1 MHRCKLNLTKIIG
14 MSEFY
19 KILKTRNLNLH
30 TGQPIWKYNISD
42 FEFEQLKQ
50 KFKIVEK
57 ASELDP
63 RSCAVYYAEWWKR
76 NYNGGY
82 PSKEEVY
89 NSIGTNKLCFNVE
102 EFYDLAKKGGYLLNY
117 KWIKIQNTLYLK
129 TLLLQGG
136 LPLNHIKNNKG
147 KYRDFFLQI
156 IHFNPNRIEDFSNFP
171 DIINLLPKSSQN
183 DIIYSSCLDIVRA
196 VLDND
201 ENELLI
207 LNENADIKQLT
218 EELILERNKVRKRN
232 SLFKFKWSFNKEKNI
247 FFLNTLIKSK
257 IQKEDIK
264 YILNSNIENF
274 ENEYKLFVGSDL
286 IAKFIKR
293 NDDNYKLVQFKEIVI
308 LNCEFEPE
316 IYCIDN
322 SDRFYEANHLLHSKL
337 NFDIPCLW
345 ISTDENVFTLEKSRY
360 TNNECGYVFS
370 NSSFKATNHFI
381 EEEIVNSNSIIFKI
395 TKFQNEIVLRNSKE
409 ENYRFK
415 TGTESLFDWTI
426 ISKMP
431 KWLIKSNLT
440 TVTNDLRILVY
451 DKEGQ
456 KISNP
461 KIYWKPLNSCDW
473 NSIHVPMERGVLDVK
488 ISYNDVEEF
497 ERVFNLGQLDIK
509 TNSNQT
515 NSQLIIKN
523 NPFVL
528 EIYKSEIFNFN
539 VNDNLIDFN
548 LLDNSKLP
556 KSIKVRIKSK
566 NQNSGLISEIIS
578 PFQGVKIIDNND
590 NIVVDEVI
598 YLDKIKGW
606 RLVANNSEKEF
617 EIKFSNN
624 KNPEIIISKVLEKNI
639 KSLLDFQDTFKSL
652 FQLFNIIDKDNFLKM
667 EICEL
672 RPNQT
677 SRVIKTF
684 FIKQFSETLKWS
696 VNENN
701 IIKFNNDLSEEIIT
715 SIYALPLDCELEFI
729 DKIELIKEEDFYSI
743 NSTFASKF
751 ILFSDKNAK
760 NKIKPEFISIDP
772 KNELT
777 SIEDRNQRIE
787 SYSKELL
794 ENDFESDIWNK
805 FGTYYYA
812 CRENDLPFAT
822 FDIIKA
828 ITISS
833 ELAAKAFAFLSL
845 NFDENSNRFSGCD
858 FQDLENDLGF
868 SFHWIKLSD
877 WENVCQIYPDTFEAI
892 AIMLSL
898 NWNDFKVTLLQNGKK
913 SNYAFY
919 AELNNVR
926 QRLGGRVLNQ
936 LPNYDITKDRNKYIK
951 AIPDK
956 QWNDEVNILVIA
968 PLTVA
973 SSVSNIN
980 TGLWHINGD
989 NFRRKIKYVENLDKK
1004 WYEESLIYFLN

>member
-1 MHRCKLNLTKIIG
+1 MNEICQKNIS

-19 KILKTRNLNLH
+19 KILKARNLNLH

-50 KFKIVEK
+50 KFKIVQR

-63 RSCAVYYAEWWKR
+63 RSCAVYFAEWWKR
-76 NYNGGY
+76 NYCGGY
-82 PSKEEVY
+82 PSIEYIY
-89 NSIGTNKLCFNVE
+89 NSIGSDKLCFDVE
-102 EFYDLAKKGGYLLNY
+102 EFYDLAKKGGNLLNY

-136 LPLNHIKNNKG
+136 LPLNHIKSNKG
-147 KYRDFFLQI
+147 KYRDFLLQI
-156 IHFNPNRIEDFSNFP
+156 IHFNPNRIEDFSNYP
-171 DIINLLPKSSQN
+171 DVINLLPKSSQN

-201 ENELLI
+201 EKELLI
-207 LNENADIKQLT
+207 LNENEDIKQLT

-232 SLFKFKWSFNKEKNI
+232 SLFKFKWSFNKESNN
-247 FFLNTLIKSK
+247 FCLNTLIKSK
-257 IQKEDIK
+257 IQKEDIQ
-264 YILNSNIENF
+264 YLLNSNVENF

-293 NDDNYKLVQFKEIVI
+293 NDDNFKLVQFKEIVK
-308 LNCEFEPE
+308 LSCEFEPE

-322 SDRFYEANHLLHSKL
+322 YDRVYEANHLVHSKL
-337 NFDIPCLW
+337 NFDIPSLW
-345 ISTDENVFTLEKSRY
+345 VSTDEIVYTLEKSRY
-360 TNNECGYVFS
+360 TNNEFGYVFS
-370 NSSFKATNHFI
+370 TSSFKTTNHFI
-381 EEEIVNSNSIIFKI
+381 EEEIVNSNTIIFKI
-395 TKFQNEIVLRNSKE
+395 TKFQNEIALRNSTDE
-409 ENYRFK
+409 TYRFK

-456 KISNP
+456 RISNP
-461 KIYWKPLNSCDW
+461 KIYWKSLNNNDW
-473 NSIHVPMERGVLDVK
+473 NSTHVPMERGVLDIK
-488 ISYNDVEEF
+488 ISYKDVEEF
-497 ERVFNLGQLDIK
+497 ERIFNLGQLDLQ

-515 NSQLIIKN
+515 NSQLIVKN

-528 EIYKSEIFNFN
+528 EIYKNEIFNFD
-539 VNDNLIDFN
+539 VNEDIIDFN
-548 LLDNSKLP
+548 LIDNSKLP
-556 KSIKVRIKSK
+556 KSIKVRIKCK

-590 NIVVDEVI
+590 NIVVDNVI

-606 RLVANNSEKEF
+606 RLVANNSGKEF

-624 KNPEIIISKVLEKNI
+624 KNPEIIISKILEKNI

-677 SRVIKTF
+677 SKVLKYF
-684 FIKQFSETLKWS
+684 YIKQFSETLKWS
-696 VNENN
+696 VSEDN
-701 IIKFNNDLSEEIIT
+701 IIKFENNLNEEII
-715 SIYALPLDCELEFI
+715 SNIYALPLDCELEFI
-729 DKIELIKEEDFYSI
+729 DKIELIKEEHFYSI
-743 NSTFASKF
+743 NSTFANKF

-772 KNELT
+772 LNELT
-777 SIEDRNQRIE
+777 TIEDRNKRIE
-787 SYSKELL
+787 TYSKELL
-794 ENDFESDIWNK
+794 SEDFESEIWSK
-805 FGTYYYA
+805 FGTYYYI
-812 CRENDLPFAT
+812 CCENDIPFAT

-833 ELAAKAFAFLSL
+833 ELAAKAFAYLSL
-845 NFDENSNRFSGCD
+845 NFDENSNRFSGSD
-858 FQDLENDLGF
+858 FQDLENDLGL
-868 SFHWIKLSD
+868 SFLWVKQTDWQNLCQLHSKLYQSL
-877 WENVCQIYPDTFEAI
+877 F
-892 AIMLSL
+892 IMLGFNWKRL
-898 NWNDFKVTLLQNGKK
+898 NYFLLQERFN
-913 SNYAFY
+913 NYFVFN

-926 QRLGGRVLNQ
+926 ERLGERVLNQ
-936 LPNYDITKDRNKYIK
+936 LPFYDLQKDRNNYVKP
-951 AIPDK
+951 IPQK
-956 QWNDEVNILVIA
+956 NWNNHVNILVIA

-973 SSVSNIN
+973 SSIAGID

>member
-1 MHRCKLNLTKIIG
+1 

-102 EFYDLAKKGGYLLNY
+102 EFYDLAKKGGYLLKY

-147 KYRDFFLQI
+147 KYRDFLLQI

-264 YILNSNIENF
+264 DLLNSNIENF

-381 EEEIVNSNSIIFKI
+381 EEKIVNSNSIIFKI

-456 KISNP
+456 RISNP
-461 KIYWKPLNSCDW
+461 KIYWKSLNNNDW
-473 NSIHVPMERGVLDVK
+473 NSTHVPMERGVLDIK

-497 ERVFNLGQLDIK
+497 ERIFNLGQLDLQ

-515 NSQLIIKN
+515 NSQLIVKN

-528 EIYKSEIFNFN
+528 EIYKNEIFNFD
-539 VNDNLIDFN
+539 VNEDIIDFN
-548 LLDNSKLP
+548 LIDNSKLP
-556 KSIKVRIKSK
+556 KSIKVRIKCK

-590 NIVVDEVI
+590 NIVVDDVI

-606 RLVANNSEKEF
+606 RLVANNSGKEF

-624 KNPEIIISKVLEKNI
+624 KNPEIIISKILEKNI

-677 SRVIKTF
+677 SKVLKYF
-684 FIKQFSETLKWS
+684 YIKQFSETLKWS
-696 VNENN
+696 VSEDN
-701 IIKFNNDLSEEIIT
+701 IIKFENNLNEEII
-715 SIYALPLDCELEFI
+715 SNIYALPLDCELEFI
-729 DKIELIKEEDFYSI
+729 DKIELIKEEHFYSI
-743 NSTFASKF
+743 NSTFANKF

-772 KNELT
+772 LNELT
-777 SIEDRNQRIE
+777 TIEDRNKRIE
-787 SYSKELL
+787 TYSKELL
-794 ENDFESDIWNK
+794 SEDFESEIWSK
-805 FGTYYYA
+805 FGTYYYI
-812 CRENDLPFAT
+812 CCENDIPFAT

-833 ELAAKAFAFLSL
+833 ELAAKAFAYLSL
-845 NFDENSNRFSGCD
+845 NFDENSNRFSGSD
-858 FQDLENDLGF
+858 FQDLENDLGL
-868 SFHWIKLSD
+868 SFLWVKQTDWQNLCQLHSKLYQSL
-877 WENVCQIYPDTFEAI
+877 F
-892 AIMLSL
+892 IMLGFNWKRL
-898 NWNDFKVTLLQNGKK
+898 NYFLLQERFN
-913 SNYAFY
+913 NCFVFN

-926 QRLGGRVLNQ
+926 ERLGERVLNQ
-936 LPNYDITKDRNKYIK
+936 LPFYDLQKDRNNYVKL
-951 AIPDK
+951 IPQK
-956 QWNDEVNILVIA
+956 NWNNHVNILVIA

-973 SSVSNIN
+973 SSIAGID

>member
-1 MHRCKLNLTKIIG
+1 

-19 KILKTRNLNLH
+19 KILKARNLNLH

-50 KFKIVEK
+50 KFKIVQR

-63 RSCAVYYAEWWKR
+63 RSCAVYFAEWWKR
-76 NYNGGY
+76 NYCGGY
-82 PSKEEVY
+82 PSVEYIY
-89 NSIGTNKLCFNVE
+89 NSIGSDKLCFDVE
-102 EFYDLAKKGGYLLNY
+102 EFYDLAKKGGNLLNY

-136 LPLNHIKNNKG
+136 LPLNHIKSNKG
-147 KYRDFFLQI
+147 KYRDFLLQI
-156 IHFNPNRIEDFSNFP
+156 IHFNPNRIEDFSNYP
-171 DIINLLPKSSQN
+171 DVINLLPKSSQN

-201 ENELLI
+201 EKELLI
-207 LNENADIKQLT
+207 LNENEDIKQLT

-232 SLFKFKWSFNKEKNI
+232 NLFKFKWSFNKKSNN
-247 FFLNTLIKSK
+247 FYLNTLIKSK
-257 IQKEDIK
+257 IQKEDIQ
-264 YILNSNIENF
+264 YLLNSNVENF

-293 NDDNYKLVQFKEIVI
+293 NDDNYKLVQFKEIVK
-308 LNCEFEPE
+308 LSCEFEPE

-322 SDRFYEANHLLHSKL
+322 YDRVYEANHLVHSKL
-337 NFDIPCLW
+337 NFDIPSLW
-345 ISTDENVFTLEKSRY
+345 VLTDEIVYTLEKSRY
-360 TNNECGYVFS
+360 TNNEFGYVFS
-370 NSSFKATNHFI
+370 TSNFKTTNHFI
-381 EEEIVNSNSIIFKI
+381 EEEIVNSNTIIFKI
-395 TKFQNEIVLRNSKE
+395 TKFQNEIALRNSTYE
-409 ENYRFK
+409 TYRFK

-456 KISNP
+456 RISNP
-461 KIYWKPLNSCDW
+461 KIYWKSLNNNDW
-473 NSIHVPMERGVLDVK
+473 NSTHVPMERGVLDIK

-497 ERVFNLGQLDIK
+497 ERIFNLGQLDLQ

-515 NSQLIIKN
+515 NSQLIVKN

-528 EIYKSEIFNFN
+528 EIYKNEIFNFD
-539 VNDNLIDFN
+539 VNEDIIDFN
-548 LLDNSKLP
+548 LIDNSKLP
-556 KSIKVRIKSK
+556 KSIKVRIKCK

-590 NIVVDEVI
+590 NIVVDDVI

-606 RLVANNSEKEF
+606 RLVANNSGKEF

-624 KNPEIIISKVLEKNI
+624 KNPEIIISKILEKNI

-677 SRVIKTF
+677 SKVLKYF
-684 FIKQFSETLKWS
+684 YIKQFSKTLKWS
-696 VNENN
+696 VSEDN
-701 IIKFNNDLSEEIIT
+701 IIKFENNLNEEII
-715 SIYALPLDCELEFI
+715 SNIYALPLDCELEFI
-729 DKIELIKEEDFYSI
+729 DKIELIKEEHFYSI
-743 NSTFASKF
+743 NSTFANKF

-760 NKIKPEFISIDP
+760 IKIKPEFISIDP
-772 KNELT
+772 LNELT
-777 SIEDRNQRIE
+777 TIEDRNKRIE
-787 SYSKELL
+787 TYSKELL
-794 ENDFESDIWNK
+794 SEDFESEIWSK
-805 FGTYYYA
+805 FGTYYYI
-812 CRENDLPFAT
+812 CRENDIPFAT
-822 FDIIKA
+822 FDIVKA

-833 ELAAKAFAFLSL
+833 ELAAKAFAYLSL
-845 NFDENSNRFSGCD
+845 NFDENSNRFSGSD

-868 SFHWIKLSD
+868 SFHWIKREHWL
-877 WENVCQIYPDTFEAI
+877 NVFETYQGIMSSIFTMFDQVSQNLKLKVFMGQSNNTFI
-892 AIMLSL
+892 F
-898 NWNDFKVTLLQNGKK
+898 NQ
-913 SNYAFY
+913 
-919 AELNNVR
+919 ELNSLR
-926 QRLGGRVLNQ
+926 QRLGIRIVQ
-936 LPNYDITKDRNKYIK
+936 ELPMFKIDQNSNSYVKK
-951 AIPDK
+951 IPNVC
-956 QWNDEVNILVIA
+956 WPEHVNILVMT
-968 PLTVA
+968 PLIVV
-973 SSVSNIN
+973 SSISGKNES
-980 TGLWHINGD
+980 LWHINGD

>member
-1 MHRCKLNLTKIIG
+1 

-19 KILKTRNLNLH
+19 KILKARNLNLH

-50 KFKIVEK
+50 KFKIVERV
-57 ASELDP
+57 SELDP
-63 RSCAVYYAEWWKR
+63 RSCAVYFAEWWKR

-89 NSIGTNKLCFNVE
+89 NSIGANKFCFSVE
-102 EFYDLAKKGGYLLNY
+102 EFYDLAKKGGNLLNY
-117 KWIKIQNTLYLK
+117 KWIKIRNTLYLK

-147 KYRDFFLQI
+147 KYRDFLLQI
-156 IHFNPNRIEDFSNFP
+156 IHFNPNRIEDFSNYP
-171 DIINLLPKSSQN
+171 DVINLLPKSSQN

-201 ENELLI
+201 EKELLI
-207 LNENADIKQLT
+207 LNENEDIKQLT

-232 SLFKFKWSFNKEKNI
+232 SLFKFKWSFNKESNN
-247 FFLNTLIKSK
+247 FYLSTLIKSK
-257 IQKEDIK
+257 IQKEDIQ
-264 YILNSNIENF
+264 YLLNSNVDNF

-293 NDDNYKLVQFKEIVI
+293 NDDNYKLVQFKEIVK
-308 LNCEFEPE
+308 LSCEFEPE

-322 SDRFYEANHLLHSKL
+322 YDRVYEANHLVHSKL
-337 NFDIPCLW
+337 NFDIPSLW
-345 ISTDENVFTLEKSRY
+345 VSTDEIVYTLEKSRY
-360 TNNECGYVFS
+360 TNNEFGYVFS
-370 NSSFKATNHFI
+370 TSSFKTTNHFI
-381 EEEIVNSNSIIFKI
+381 EEETVNSNIIIFKI
-395 TKFQNEIVLRNSKE
+395 TKFQNEIALRNSTDE
-409 ENYRFK
+409 IYRFK
-415 TGTESLFDWTI
+415 TCTESLFDWTI

-456 KISNP
+456 RINNP
-461 KIYWKPLNSCDW
+461 KIYWKSLNNNDW
-473 NSIHVPMERGVLDVK
+473 NSTHVPMERGVLDIK

-497 ERVFNLGQLDIK
+497 ERIFNLGQLDLQ

-515 NSQLIIKN
+515 NSQLIVKN

-528 EIYKSEIFNFN
+528 EIYKNEIFNFD
-539 VNDNLIDFN
+539 VNEDIIDFN
-548 LLDNSKLP
+548 LIDNSKLP
-556 KSIKVRIKSK
+556 KSIKVRIKCK

-590 NIVVDEVI
+590 NIVVDDVI

-606 RLVANNSEKEF
+606 RLVANNSGKEF

-624 KNPEIIISKVLEKNI
+624 KNPEIIISKILEKNI

-677 SRVIKTF
+677 SKVLKYF
-684 FIKQFSETLKWS
+684 YIKQFSETLKWS
-696 VNENN
+696 VTEDN
-701 IIKFNNDLSEEIIT
+701 IIKFENNLNKEII
-715 SIYALPLDCELEFI
+715 SNIYALPLDCELEFI
-729 DKIELIKEEDFYSI
+729 DKIELIKEEHFYSI
-743 NSTFASKF
+743 NSTFANKF

-772 KNELT
+772 LNELT
-777 SIEDRNQRIE
+777 SIEDRNKRIKT
-787 SYSKELL
+787 YSKELL
-794 ENDFESDIWNK
+794 SEDFESEIWSK
-805 FGTYYYA
+805 FGTYYYI
-812 CRENDLPFAT
+812 CRENDIPFAT

-833 ELAAKAFAFLSL
+833 ELAAKAFAYLSL
-845 NFDENSNRFSGCD
+845 NFDENSNRFSGSD
-858 FQDLENDLGF
+858 FQDLENDLGL
-868 SFHWIKLSD
+868 SFLWVKQTDWQNLCQLHSKLYQSLF
-877 WENVCQIYPDTFEAI
+877 V
-892 AIMLSL
+892 MLGFNWKRL
-898 NWNDFKVTLLQNGKK
+898 NYFLLQERFNNYFVFNG
-913 SNYAFY
+913 
-919 AELNNVR
+919 ELNNVR
-926 QRLGGRVLNQ
+926 ERLGERVLNQ
-936 LPNYDITKDRNKYIK
+936 LPFYDLQKDRNNYVKP
-951 AIPDK
+951 IPQK
-956 QWNDEVNILVIA
+956 NWNNHVNILVIA

-973 SSVSNIN
+973 SSIAGID